1 MKKEAKPKEAILNSY
16 IEPTAYKEYI
26 LFRGKVIVRFV
37 KTS

>member
-16 IEPTAYKEYI
+16 IEPTLYKEYV
-26 LFRGKVIVRFV
+26 LFMGKVIIRFV